1 MWWMWARALA
11 TPLVVD
17 TSAVAVVDVD
27 GDGVLDVVLGA
38 GQGVHYGV
46 AGATP
51 GPVTPLVRDPLA
63 ESAQFVDLDSDGV
76 PEVCTATFEALTCW
90 QGLGRSLG
98 AVLYSEPTRVL
109 AMQVVDYEGDG
120 DDDLLVSTLAG
131 LELRRSDGAGGLTAE
146 PPLVGDTLQ
155 VFVEADIDGDGDL
168 DLSASRTTL
177 GEAYWLERDAA
188 GALRPPAPLVA
199 GGMSAFHVGFLD
211 ATGDGLPDLLQQSY
225 TFPIYLRARQAK
237 GVVRDPDTSD
247 TGLWKTTGE
256 AGYGPSVSLPYNA
269 GFSVAALGGDPGLL
283 VADDDGLLW
292 DESATGASVRLAT
305 LNPTSHRLV
314 ATRPADLDGDGTT
327 DVVVVDRDVR
337 VVRDP
342 LGAGDEVTLQRG
354 VDQLGAFAAG
364 DVDGD
369 GRLDVVYG
377 DALTGEVF
385 TLRGAGAGAF
395 HAGTAWLP
403 GGPPVVALALMDLD
417 RDGQVDLLVHEQGG
431 QLVVHPGSGAAPL
444 QMAGVSQLGLTLDG
458 DGDGDDEQLV
468 ALAGGGLRWLDD
480 DGAGGLVAGP
490 EVASDVVR
498 ALAAGDTDGDG
509 VAEVVALTDAQVVR
523 YRTGAAGWAEVE
535 RVEAPGDEPFAVY
548 TTDADGD
555 GRDTVLVH
563 AACELG
569 YVYDSPNYPYCR
581 TQELLFALDEVGGL
595 WSAPTDYGEATAP
608 VLSVDYDG
616 DGTDELITG
625 AYGTLLFWFD
635 GTLDPDLIGYG
646 GPLLLAA
653 DLDDDGDLDLLSGN
667 DDGLSALWN
676 GDGPPLLVDTA
687 DTADTGSY
695 GPSSEV
701 TADTG
706 ASPPTATTTSPAD
719 TAPDLAPATSQ
730 GCGCQVPGGA
740 TGSLWWAALLG
751 VGVARRRPVRPPM
764 G

>member
-38 GQGVHYGV
+38 GPGVHYGV

-51 GPVTPLVRDPLA
+51 GPVMPLVRDPVA

-76 PEVCTATFEALTCW
+76 PEVCTATFEALTCR

-98 AVLYSEPTRVL
+98 AVLHTEPTRVL
-109 AMQVVDYEGDG
+109 AMHVVDFEGDG

-131 LELRRSDGAGGLTAE
+131 LELRRSDGAGGLTVE

-188 GALRPPAPLVA
+188 GALRPPAPLID
-199 GGMSAFHVGFLD
+199 GGMNAFHVGFLD

-225 TFPIYLRARQAK
+225 SFPIYLRARQAK

-256 AGYGPSVSLPYNA
+256 EGYGPSVSLPYHA
-269 GFSVAALGGDPGLL
+269 GFSVAVLGGGPGLL
-283 VADDDGLLW
+283 VAEDGAVLW
-292 DESATGASVRLAT
+292 DEGATGAAVSVAT
-305 LNPTSHRLV
+305 LHPTSHRLV

-327 DVVVVDRDVR
+327 DVVVVDRDLR
-337 VVRDP
+337 MVRDP

-354 VDQLGAFAAG
+354 VEQLGAFAAG

-377 DALTGEVF
+377 DAVTGEVF
-385 TLRGAGAGAF
+385 TLGGAGAGAF
-395 HAGTAWLP
+395 HAGTTWLP
-403 GGPPVVALALMDLD
+403 SGPPVVDLALMDLD
-417 RDGQVDLLVHEQGG
+417 RDGQIDLLVLEQGLE
-431 QLVVHPGSGAAPL
+431 LVVHPGSGAAPL
-444 QMAGVSQLGLTLDG
+444 RMAGVSQLGLTLDG

-480 DGAGGLVAGP
+480 DGAGGLAPGP
-490 EVASDVVR
+490 EVATDAVR

-509 VAEVVALTDAQVVR
+509 VAEVVALTDAHVVR

-548 TTDADGD
+548 TTDPDGD

-581 TQELLFALDEVGGL
+581 TQELLYALDEVGGL

-616 DGTDELITG
+616 DGADELITG

-635 GTLDPDLIGYG
+635 GTVDPDLIGYG
-646 GPLLLAA
+646 GPLLQAV
-653 DLDDDGDLDLLSGN
+653 DLDGDGDLDLLSGN
-667 DDGLSALWN
+667 DEGLSALWN
-676 GDGPPLLVDTA
+676 GDGPPLPVDTA
-687 DTADTGSY
+687 DTGDTGSVE
-695 GPSSEV
+695 PSDA
-701 TADTG
+701 TGDTG
-706 ASPPTATTTSPAD
+706 ASLPATTPPLS
-719 TAPDLAPATSQ
+719 TAPDDTASATSK
-730 GCGCQVPGGA
+730 GCGCQAPGGA
-740 TGSLWWAALLG
+740 TGSLWWAGLLG
-751 VGVARRRPVRPPM
+751 VWGARRRPGRPPM